1 MFKEMAAAMPDREI
15 ERCMSILVEGSVI
28 LSIKRDVIQNAIDKH
43 SKQRRKT
50 KRILFVIAP

>member
-28 LSIKRDVIQNAIDKH
+28 LSIKLDVIQNAIDKH
-43 SKQRRKT
+43 SK
-50 KRILFVIAP
+50 